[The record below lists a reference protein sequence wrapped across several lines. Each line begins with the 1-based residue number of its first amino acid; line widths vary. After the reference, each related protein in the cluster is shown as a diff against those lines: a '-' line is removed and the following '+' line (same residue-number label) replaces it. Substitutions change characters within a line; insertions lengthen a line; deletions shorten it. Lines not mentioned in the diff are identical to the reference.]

1 MPSQESNLVEK
12 VHPATREML
21 PDDPL
26 EMQAFEVPGDPEL
39 MLRFIVEEYAR
50 IGASVDDIMRLSRDP
65 FYQALHG
72 LWLHFGEDAIRDRL
86 ATIVRRCGVIRI
98 RMHEP
103 AAPLETV
110 QIQPLKAN

>member
-26 EMQAFEVPGDPEL
+26 EMQAFEVPGDPEV

-50 IGASVDDIMRLSRDP
+50 MGAGVEDIVRLARDP

-72 LWLHFGEDAIRDRL
+72 LWLHFGEDAFRDRL
-86 ATIVRRCGVIRI
+86 AAVVRRCGVIRI
-98 RMHEP
+98 KMHER
-103 AAPLETV
+103 AAPPETV

>member
-1 MPSQESNLVEK
+1 MDTNSTDFVAK
-12 VHPATREML
+12 VHPATRELL

-50 IGASVDDIMRLSRDP
+50 IGANADAIMQLAGDP

-72 LWLHFGEDAIRDRL
+72 LWLHFGDDGMRARL
-86 ATIVRRCGVIRI
+86 ANILRRCGVIRTTTTE
-98 RMHEP
+98 RVP
-103 AAPLETV
+103 PPDTV
-110 QIQPLKAN
+110 QIQLPTAH

>member
-1 MPSQESNLVEK
+1 MPSEEINLVEK
-12 VHPATREML
+12 VHPATRELL

-50 IGASVDDIMRLSRDP
+50 VGASVEDIVRLARDP

-86 ATIVRRCGVIRI
+86 AAIVRRCGVIRI
-98 RMHEP
+98 TMHER
-103 AAPLETV
+103 AAPPETV